1 MRYPP
6 SSFGF
11 EAGAAAGL
19 HSFDVRH
26 DLMFP
31 SSLLSFL

>member
-11 EAGAAAGL
+11 GAGAAAGL

-26 DLMFP
+26 ALMLP
-31 SSLLSFL
+31 ASLLLFL